1 MESQW
6 WGGSVCWIHVVWWP
20 ASESSSGNTRTMRD
34 TVCKSKMHNTWV
46 TTYILCPPQHDSH
59 VCTLIHICMLH
70 AHRNDWSTSKAYLSK
85 QQKVIRK
92 IESLHGV
99 YFKNP
104 SSFFLIFNF
113 LILHSPQSLTLPPVL
128 PTSITRVFSWK
139 PQIWYCYWPCKS
151 HLSVYRLGCISLLFS
166 IQRSHCSGSCL
177 PKYFTS

>member
-1 MESQW
+1 MDSQW
-6 WGGSVCWIHVVWWP
+6 WGGSVCWIPVVWWP

-46 TTYILCPPQHDSH
+46 TIYILCPPQHDSH

-70 AHRNDWSTSKAYLSK
+70 TQRNGWSTSKAYLSK

-92 IESLHGV
+92 LGSLHGV

-113 LILHSPQSLTLPPVL
+113 FDPTQPPE
-128 PTSITRVFSWK
+128 S
-139 PQIWYCYWPCKS
+139 
-151 HLSVYRLGCISLLFS
+151 
-166 IQRSHCSGSCL
+166 
-177 PKYFTS
+177 YFTSCFAYQYHQSFLLKTPNMILLLALQKAPFHL